1 MNIATQNGKA
11 INLLVLDSSAN
22 SAEEHISTIRNAR
35 LVVHPEVISNQEDLL
50 DHIKTSS
57 PDLILFTAAQDSFD
71 FDTTIKVC
79 TKQLQDA
86 PLIIINKD
94 MPTDQLLASMHK
106 GVRDIVAHEDIEHLQ
121 LVVTREV
128 GNLWIQQSLAQA
140 QTLLKEAEDRC
151 TSLIKSSK
159 DAIAY
164 IHEGMHMYAN
174 PIYLEMFGYVDMDD
188 IDGLPILDMISK
200 DSLSDFKQFLKN
212 LGSETCE
219 LELKCQNSDSQTFD
233 AKLEFSPAAYDGEP
247 CTQIIIRNSGT
258 SKALEQ
264 SIAQLSELDS
274 QTGLPNRQSFISEL
288 DERLESC
295 GASGKSCSLLYLAID
310 GFQEIRSNKGLAAS
324 DTLLKA
330 VANLLTDNIT
340 EHEVLAR
347 FGDHTFIIAS
357 SKETGLETEPMAE
370 QLRHIVEN
378 HSFKINGVAIGLTIS
393 IGIALLDQ
401 DTGDGQGFINNVYEA
416 CDKART
422 SGGNQISLFDAGE
435 MTPSYGEN
443 TSGDETRI
451 NDLIRHALIHD
462 RFKLAFQPIVSL
474 QGDSRENY
482 AILTRLLDHND
493 DEILPEHFMSYA
505 VKAQQ
510 MAGIDRWVIKHAIDE
525 VVEQRRQG
533 RKVNFFINL
542 SASALEDEGLLLH
555 VCDCLRDSQAKGAW
569 LTFQIREDDIRAHI
583 DSAKRLITGL
593 KKIKCLLA
601 IDHFGKHKNIESML
615 KHFPVDFVK
624 FDLELMDE
632 LATKQD
638 KQDTLNEL
646 NSLALSHNVKTIA
659 MGVEDANSLAV
670 LWTVGVN
677 YIQGYFLQEPSEN
690 IAYEF
695 GAGG

>member
-106 GVRDIVAHEDIEHLQ
+106 VVRDIVAHEDIEHLQ

-340 EHEVLAR
+340 EHEVLAP
-347 FGDHTFIIAS
+347 FA
-357 SKETGLETEPMAE
+357 
-370 QLRHIVEN
+370 
-378 HSFKINGVAIGLTIS
+378 
-393 IGIALLDQ
+393 
-401 DTGDGQGFINNVYEA
+401 
-416 CDKART
+416 
-422 SGGNQISLFDAGE
+422 
-435 MTPSYGEN
+435 
-443 TSGDETRI
+443 
-451 NDLIRHALIHD
+451 
-462 RFKLAFQPIVSL
+462 
-474 QGDSRENY
+474 
-482 AILTRLLDHND
+482 
-493 DEILPEHFMSYA
+493 
-505 VKAQQ
+505 
-510 MAGIDRWVIKHAIDE
+510 
-525 VVEQRRQG
+525 
-533 RKVNFFINL
+533 
-542 SASALEDEGLLLH
+542 
-555 VCDCLRDSQAKGAW
+555 
-569 LTFQIREDDIRAHI
+569 
-583 DSAKRLITGL
+583 
-593 KKIKCLLA
+593 
-601 IDHFGKHKNIESML
+601 
-615 KHFPVDFVK
+615 
-624 FDLELMDE
+624 
-632 LATKQD
+632 
-638 KQDTLNEL
+638 
-646 NSLALSHNVKTIA
+646 
-659 MGVEDANSLAV
+659 
-670 LWTVGVN
+670 
-677 YIQGYFLQEPSEN
+677 
-690 IAYEF
+690 
-695 GAGG
+695 